1 VFRVEV
7 LCKDPGLF
15 FWLRGIKTL
24 AVDGG
29 ELIKGCDGL
38 ACEGSHHV
46 APVAL
51 VSEAEV

>member
-15 FWLRGIKTL
+15 FWLKGVSTL
-24 AVDGG
+24 GLNDG
-29 ELIKGCDGL
+29 ELIEGGDGL